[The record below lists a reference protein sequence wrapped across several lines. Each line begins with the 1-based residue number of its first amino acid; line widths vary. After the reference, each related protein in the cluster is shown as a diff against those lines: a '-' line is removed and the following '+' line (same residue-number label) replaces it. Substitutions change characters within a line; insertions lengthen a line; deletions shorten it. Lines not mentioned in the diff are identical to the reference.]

1 MIPISASEALK
12 VISPRKFLGNSVML
26 SNRFSQLRSDS
37 PAALS
42 RQRSPSTKRKVSQ
55 EGSYATVT
63 AKNLETSS
71 DITRISTTGIDLAK
85 VSSLCDKL
93 TNGLGEATFDPTLQV
108 ILTDLTEAIRITNKI
123 QNDIFITRGNLQTS
137 FGGTQ
142 LQAQNNMVS
151 LGAVPKRPRTIP
163 PRDSSVIPKVSQSS
177 AASAAP
183 SESSD
188 SPELANFK
196 ETVREAKK
204 STLVFNLD
212 MGTVPL
218 MNTTTM
224 SKKATLA
231 LTKMAAKVEGKPDS
245 TPSMEAIAAIDD
257 LLSVTKGMEFFGRT
271 TKTYRNSRDPDSGAF
286 CTIPV
291 KYVFK
296 DRDTR
301 MKAEQILRS
310 RCKVNCSTPYP
321 TILRECIKQTAEHF
335 KDKYPGDLIRVSV
348 ITNKFALKVMRKPA
362 GDNTVWSELDRT
374 IPLPADAL
382 NVLARSVSKDFVM
395 PMYDNRQLSEMDIVP
410 TTTPGRLSR
419 KDTPPRSRVERLPS
433 S

>member
-1 MIPISASEALK
+1 M
-12 VISPRKFLGNSVML
+12 
-26 SNRFSQLRSDS
+26 
-37 PAALS
+37 
-42 RQRSPSTKRKVSQ
+42 
-55 EGSYATVT
+55 
-63 AKNLETSS
+63 
-71 DITRISTTGIDLAK
+71 
-85 VSSLCDKL
+85 
-93 TNGLGEATFDPTLQV
+93 
-108 ILTDLTEAIRITNKI
+108 
-123 QNDIFITRGNLQTS
+123 
-137 FGGTQ
+137 
-142 LQAQNNMVS
+142 
-151 LGAVPKRPRTIP
+151 
-163 PRDSSVIPKVSQSS
+163 
-177 AASAAP
+177 ASAAP

-196 ETVREAKK
+196 ETVREAEK

-271 TKTYRNSRDPDSGAF
+271 TKTYRNSRDPDSDAF